1 MRKNPDGENRDNVSS
16 ARDAALYVLSASLVS
31 FHLNSTG
38 IPAAAKGPKG
48 RDMARRDIEASGGPP
63 PRAEVLLQQS
73 FHKYSLDHRDRRLT
87 TELVYGVLRNL
98 ISLDHSLSFYIKEPR
113 KVQPEIKNILRL
125 AAYQLLYLDKI
136 PARAAVDEAVKQA
149 KKSAGG
155 GGVGGKGGKEGQGV
169 SGAGGF
175 VNAVLRNMLRE
186 PGRVKFPDPERE
198 PVGYLSLKLS
208 YPPWLVERW
217 VERFGFDGAAAL
229 MEAANG
235 RPPLVLRANR
245 PGVNVDALAG
255 LFNNEGLETGPGR
268 YAPDGLIVNS
278 HVPVPEL
285 PGYDEGLFSVQDEAA
300 QLVSLLVDPK
310 PGESVLDACAAP
322 GGKSAHL
329 SSISGGM
336 AHIVSMDISLDKIKL
351 LKENSLRM
359 KTGDIFPVVAD
370 AAGLLPFRIKFDR
383 VLLDA
388 PCTALGIIRR
398 RPEIKYFRKPADIAR
413 MAGLQLSM
421 LENVSGHVAHGGVL
435 VYSVCSTEPEEGE
448 EVIEKFLSLYP
459 EFELDDP
466 LPFLPEAAQCLV
478 RNKFI
483 RTFPHLHGMD
493 GFFMARMVC
502 R

>member
-1 MRKNPDGENRDNVSS
+1 MRENSGGEKRDNVSS
-16 ARDAALYVLSASLVS
+16 ARDAALYVLSASLAS
-31 FHLNSTG
+31 FQLPSTG
-38 IPAAAKGPKG
+38 ISAAAKGPKV
-48 RDMARRDIEASGGPP
+48 REMAP

-73 FHKYSLDHRDRRLT
+73 FHKFSLDHRDRRLT

-98 ISLDHSLSFYIKEPR
+98 VSLDHSLSFYIKEPR
-113 KVQPEIKNILRL
+113 KVQPEVKNILRL

-136 PARAAVDEAVKQA
+136 PAHSAVDEAVKQA
-149 KKSAGG
+149 KKSAGKG
-155 GGVGGKGGKEGQGV
+155 GGGGKGG

-175 VNAVLRNMLRE
+175 VNAVLRSMLRE
-186 PGRVKFPDPERE
+186 PGKVKFPDPERE
-198 PVGYLSLKLS
+198 PIDYLSLKLS
-208 YPPWLVERW
+208 YPAWLVERW

-229 MEAANG
+229 MEASNG
-235 RPPLVLRANR
+235 RPPLVLRASR
-245 PGVNVDALAG
+245 PGVNVDTLAG
-255 LFNNEGLETGPGR
+255 LFNKEGLETGPGR
-268 YAPDGLIVNS
+268 YAPDALVVNS

-310 PGESVLDACAAP
+310 PGEYVLDACAAP

-329 SSISGGM
+329 STLSGGL

-370 AAGLLPFRIKFDR
+370 APGPLPFKTKFDR

-398 RPEIKYFRKPADIAR
+398 RPEIKYLRKPADIAR

-421 LENVSGHVAHGGVL
+421 LKNVSGLVAPGGVL

-448 EVIEKFLSLYP
+448 GVIEKFLSLHP

-466 LPFLPEAAQCLV
+466 LPCLPEAARGLAK
-478 RNKFI
+478 NKFI
-483 RTFPHLHGMD
+483 RTLPHLHGMD